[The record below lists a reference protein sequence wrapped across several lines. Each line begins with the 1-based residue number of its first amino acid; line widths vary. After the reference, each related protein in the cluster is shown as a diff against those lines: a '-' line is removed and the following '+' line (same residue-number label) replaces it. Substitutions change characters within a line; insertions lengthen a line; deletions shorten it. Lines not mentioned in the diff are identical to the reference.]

1 MVFRIGVRGMHI
13 LVIGAGRVGAK
24 VIAQLKKNKR
34 IRVSVVDPREVPRA
48 VSDGVIEGVDYR
60 HELNPGELLGVIRE
74 VMPDLVLVT
83 TSREDVARMGVPGVD
98 LLVEALRAELEVS
111 AEVPIVAVSREV

>member
-1 MVFRIGVRGMHI
+1 MNV

-34 IRVSVVDPREVPRA
+34 IRVSVVDPREAPQA
-48 VSDGVIEGVDYR
+48 VSDGVIEKVDFRY
-60 HELNPGELLGVIRE
+60 ELNPGELLGVIGE
-74 VMPDLVLVT
+74 VKPDLVLVT
-83 TSREDVARMGVPGVD
+83 TSREDVARMGVPGVE